1 MTAIKQQQQQQQNPQ
16 KLGISCLIIHNKYF
30 LYFITVNTS

>member
-1 MTAIKQQQQQQQNPQ
+1 MTAIEQNKTKKPQ

-30 LYFITVNTS
+30 LHFITVNIS